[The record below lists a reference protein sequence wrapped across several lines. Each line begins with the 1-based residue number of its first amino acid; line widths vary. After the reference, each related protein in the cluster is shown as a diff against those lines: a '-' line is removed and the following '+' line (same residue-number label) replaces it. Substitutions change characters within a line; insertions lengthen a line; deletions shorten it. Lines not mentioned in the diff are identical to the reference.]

1 MIKVQNEENKQFNK
15 FRWLGKYLQRYKHL
29 VFTLILLSIIIAFLQ
44 NSIPLLIGDVYE
56 NLTTTKNFDKIIVL
70 SLAMLIVKLFHSI
83 LSFIFRG
90 TSHVVSQRITRD
102 IREELFQSILSKEM
116 TFHDHHQSG
125 DLINRIMNDS
135 QVVGMM
141 FRVGINNIILEV
153 LSFLIPLMFIYSI
166 EPQLL
171 FLPLLYVLFFAFSLR
186 RYDRQYT
193 RMTTKLRATQSQ
205 IMTTLSDVIL
215 GIRLIKV
222 NNALDKHLNT
232 FLQQSEEIRR
242 LSYEQGRITAGYPPL
257 FVLRIVIVIGF
268 LHAYWLYTNGMVA
281 FYQVIQFIGFI
292 TLLTTPSQVGIY
304 VFSWYRQGLVS
315 AERILS
321 ILTRTEKIDVNDGSY
336 EAPIKGVI
344 ELNNVTFGYHPDM
357 PVLKNCSVKITAGQ
371 KVALVG
377 MTGSGK
383 STLFKLIAR
392 IHEPQ
397 NGQLLIDGIDVKQ
410 WKIESL
416 RAQIALLEQE
426 PMLFNRS
433 IKDNITFGKD
443 ASLEEV
449 IVAAKIARAH
459 DFIMQLEQQYDTIVE
474 ENGRNLSGGQRQ
486 RIAVARLVLR
496 DPRIILLDDFSSAV
510 DSQTEAEILNALHAR
525 FKDRTILMTATRASH
540 LQWADTI
547 LILEGGQ
554 VIACG
559 SHEELIS
566 SCNQYRMLWQHL
578 TARKK

>member
-1 MIKVQNEENKQFNK
+1 
-15 FRWLGKYLQRYKHL
+15 
-29 VFTLILLSIIIAFLQ
+29 
-44 NSIPLLIGDVYE
+44 
-56 NLTTTKNFDKIIVL
+56 
-70 SLAMLIVKLFHSI
+70 
-83 LSFIFRG
+83 
-90 TSHVVSQRITRD
+90 
-102 IREELFQSILSKEM
+102 
-116 TFHDHHQSG
+116 
-125 DLINRIMNDS
+125 
-135 QVVGMM
+135 
-141 FRVGINNIILEV
+141 
-153 LSFLIPLMFIYSI
+153 
-166 EPQLL
+166 
-171 FLPLLYVLFFAFSLR
+171 
-186 RYDRQYT
+186 
-193 RMTTKLRATQSQ
+193 
-205 IMTTLSDVIL
+205 
-215 GIRLIKV
+215 
-222 NNALDKHLNT
+222 
-232 FLQQSEEIRR
+232 
-242 LSYEQGRITAGYPPL
+242 
-257 FVLRIVIVIGF
+257 
-268 LHAYWLYTNGMVA
+268 
-281 FYQVIQFIGFI
+281 
-292 TLLTTPSQVGIY
+292 
-304 VFSWYRQGLVS
+304 
-315 AERILS
+315 
-321 ILTRTEKIDVNDGSY
+321 
-336 EAPIKGVI
+336 
-344 ELNNVTFGYHPDM
+344 M